1 MTAFD
6 CEINPNF
13 IKMKAKNN
21 FRMNSSQRS
30 NRYFSTEFKIKK
42 VKEIETGRSKIS
54 EICKEYEVSSTS
66 IYRWIKKY
74 GRPKEKNERIIV
86 ESKSD
91 TQLIMHLRSRVAEL
105 EQLVGQKEVLLIFK
119 EKMLDY
125 AQEYCGVDIKKNS
138 PPKPLLLLGKPRKIE
153 L

>member
-30 NRYFSTEFKIKK
+30 NRYFSTEFKMKK

-66 IYRWIKKY
+66 VYRWIKKY
-74 GRPKEKNERIIV
+74 GRPKEKNERIII

-91 TQLIMHLRSRVAEL
+91 TQLIMHLRSKIAEL
-105 EQLVGQKEVLLIFK
+105 EQLVGQKEVLISFK

-125 AQEYCGVDIKKNS
+125 AQEYCGVDIKKKFLNKAS
-138 PPKPLLLLGKPRKIE
+138 TTSGKTGE
-153 L
+153 G

>member
-30 NRYFSTEFKIKK
+30 NRYFSTEFKMKK
-42 VKEIETGRSKIS
+42 VKEIETGRSRIS
-54 EICKEYEVSSTS
+54 DICKEYEVSYTS
-66 IYRWIKKY
+66 VYRWLKKY

-91 TQLIMHLRSRVAEL
+91 TQLIMNLRSKISEL

-119 EKMLDY
+119 DKMLDY
-125 AQEYCGVDIKKNS
+125 AQEYCGVDIKKKFSNKAS
-138 PPKPLLLLGKPRKIE
+138 TTSGKTGKN
-153 L
+153 

>member
-1 MTAFD
+1 M
-6 CEINPNF
+6 
-13 IKMKAKNN
+13 
-21 FRMNSSQRS
+21 
-30 NRYFSTEFKIKK
+30 KK

-54 EICKEYEVSSTS
+54 EICKEYEVSYTS
-66 IYRWIKKY
+66 VYRWIKKY

-91 TQLIMHLRSRVAEL
+91 TQLIMNLRSKISEL
-105 EQLVGQKEVLLIFK
+105 EQLVGQKEILLIFK

-125 AQEYCGVDIKKNS
+125 AQEYCGVDIKKKFSN
-138 PPKPLLLLGKPRKIE
+138 KALLLLGKPGKIE

>member
-1 MTAFD
+1 
-6 CEINPNF
+6 
-13 IKMKAKNN
+13 
-21 FRMNSSQRS
+21 MNSSQRS

-125 AQEYCGVDIKKNS
+125 AQEYCGVDIKKKFS
-138 PPKPLLLLGKPRKIE
+138 TKASTTSGKTEKN
-153 L
+153 

>member
-30 NRYFSTEFKIKK
+30 NRYFSTEFKMKK

-54 EICKEYEVSSTS
+54 EVCKEYEVSSTS
-66 IYRWIKKY
+66 VYRWIKKY
-74 GRPKEKNERIIV
+74 GRPKEKNERIII

-91 TQLIMHLRSRVAEL
+91 TQLIMHLRSKIAEL
-105 EQLVGQKEVLLIFK
+105 EQLVGQKEVLISFK

-125 AQEYCGVDIKKNS
+125 AQEYCGVDIKKKFLNKAS
-138 PPKPLLLLGKPRKIE
+138 TTSGKTGE
-153 L
+153 G